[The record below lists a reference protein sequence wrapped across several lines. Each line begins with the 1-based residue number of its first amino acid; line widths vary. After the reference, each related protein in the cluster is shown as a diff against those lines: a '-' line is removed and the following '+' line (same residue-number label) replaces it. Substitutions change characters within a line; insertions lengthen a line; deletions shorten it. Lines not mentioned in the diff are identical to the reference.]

1 MKTLWIKAAVLSTV
15 FASTAF
21 YAQESVV
28 LPNMNSNNK
37 DAINTFEAPKDNS
50 ASFDGMKMKWGAA
63 FTAQYQDI
71 KHENDVNYT
80 TNPTTPKLYDLKSG
94 LQVPMANLYM
104 DVQLADGIRLNV
116 TSYMSSRHHNEFY
129 VKGGYL
135 QIDKLPFL
143 KSDLVDRIM
152 EKVTIK
158 AGQFENNYGD
168 THFRRTD
175 GGQALYNPFIENY
188 IVDAFATEVGAEV
201 YYRPAKNWVTMVGVT
216 SGSIKG
222 HVTTPATDADSG
234 DATRSL
240 SVYGKVAYDTKLDN
254 DLRLRFSASGYH
266 NPHNGGSG
274 LTMYW
279 GDRTG
284 SNYQLVM
291 ETVGADVK
299 TQAWSGRINP
309 SFGGK
314 QTSGMFNAFA
324 EYKGLEFFGTYE
336 IAKGR
341 QLWET
346 KDRDMSQFA
355 ADLIYRFG
363 PSRNFFVGGRY
374 NVVNLDTQFG
384 TTTAQKVQEVKI
396 DRFVVSGGW
405 FMTKNIL
412 MKLEYMNQKY
422 NDYPT
427 NDYRYGGKFNG
438 LVFEA
443 TIGF

>member
-188 IVDAFATEVGAEV
+188 IVDAFATEVG
-201 YYRPAKNWVTMVGVT
+201 
-216 SGSIKG
+216 
-222 HVTTPATDADSG
+222 
-234 DATRSL
+234 
-240 SVYGKVAYDTKLDN
+240 
-254 DLRLRFSASGYH
+254 
-266 NPHNGGSG
+266 
-274 LTMYW
+274 
-279 GDRTG
+279 
-284 SNYQLVM
+284 
-291 ETVGADVK
+291 
-299 TQAWSGRINP
+299 
-309 SFGGK
+309 
-314 QTSGMFNAFA
+314 
-324 EYKGLEFFGTYE
+324 
-336 IAKGR
+336 
-341 QLWET
+341 
-346 KDRDMSQFA
+346 
-355 ADLIYRFG
+355 
-363 PSRNFFVGGRY
+363 
-374 NVVNLDTQFG
+374 
-384 TTTAQKVQEVKI
+384 
-396 DRFVVSGGW
+396 
-405 FMTKNIL
+405 
-412 MKLEYMNQKY
+412 
-422 NDYPT
+422 
-427 NDYRYGGKFNG
+427 
-438 LVFEA
+438 
-443 TIGF
+443 